1 MTSAEEKQIDEY
13 LILNKLPLDILLE
26 VRDHMISQVAELQLQ
41 ENLSF
46 EKAFFKTKIAW
57 EPEFKMVKYSV
68 FYAEEIPVIF
78 KKIAKA
84 KNLNI
89 FKKALIV
96 AGISSI
102 LNWVFIYT
110 SQNFETYKVIFK
122 IQNSLFLFSPII
134 LFIFNSKVRKYVKAD
149 YKYQGKLF
157 YSIYQKNLSLMIF
170 SIGIMAQLLNN
181 DGKLTYL
188 FLRHHD
194 EAHITSLL
202 LTLIL
207 PFLGYT
213 LVAFG
218 IINFLEHKK
227 TLIKIQDFIKIADE

>member
-1 MTSAEEKQIDEY
+1 MTSTEEKQIDDY

-26 VRDHMISQVAELQLQ
+26 VRDHMISQVTELQLQ

-89 FKKALIV
+89 LKKALIV
-96 AGISSI
+96 AVISSI
-102 LNWVFIYT
+102 FNWVFIYT

-122 IQNSLFLFSPII
+122 IQNSLFLFSPIL
-134 LFIFNSKVRKYVKAD
+134 LFIFNFKARKYIKAD

-170 SIGIMAQLLNN
+170 SVSTMAQLLNN
-181 DGKLTYL
+181 DGKFTYL